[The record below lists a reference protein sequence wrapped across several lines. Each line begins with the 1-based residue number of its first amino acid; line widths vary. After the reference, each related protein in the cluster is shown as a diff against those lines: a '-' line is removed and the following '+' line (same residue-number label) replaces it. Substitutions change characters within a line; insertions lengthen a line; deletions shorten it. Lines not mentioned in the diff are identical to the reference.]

1 MTWRASIHEGLLVA
15 LGVAAGLALLLSGIP
30 LAGWVLLMVAVYAVV
45 IGFTLPGDK
54 TRLIAAYAVAWAYYA
69 GSSVL
74 VEALQVPLRHQELLA
89 ADTALFDLTP
99 FTGTL
104 PAGVN
109 DLLSAGY
116 LSYHV
121 YLHWAVIDALF
132 RDGEWRWEMGKRLFT
147 AFALGFIG
155 YLTFPAAPPAQAFP
169 ELYTQPLAGGVIT
182 SWNTTL
188 NAALAA
194 RYDAFP
200 SLHALITLMLLSWD
214 WSHFRT
220 RFQIMLV
227 PSLLML
233 VATLALRLHYAV
245 DLIVSCILFALLHV
259 LFERKRARRLGP

>member
-1 MTWRASIHEGLLVA
+1 MTRRVSIHESLFLG
-15 LGVAAGLALLLSGIP
+15 LGVAAGLALLVSGVS
-30 LAGWVLLMVAVYAVV
+30 LAGWVLLVVAVYAVV
-45 IGFTLPGDK
+45 IGFTWPGDK
-54 TRLIAAYAVAWAYYA
+54 TRLIAAYAAAWAFYA

-89 ADTALFDLTP
+89 TDAALFGLTP

-104 PAGVN
+104 PDGVN

-132 RDGEWRWEMGKRLFT
+132 RDGKWRWEMGRRLFT
-147 AFALGFIG
+147 AFALGFLG
-155 YLTFPAAPPAQAFP
+155 YLAFPAAPPAQAFP
-169 ELYTQPLAGGVIT
+169 ELYTQPLAGGAIT
-182 SWNTTL
+182 SWNATL

-214 WSHFRT
+214 WRHFRA
-220 RFQIMLV
+220 RFQIMIV

-233 VATLALRLHYAV
+233 AATLALRLHYVV
-245 DLIVSCILFALLHV
+245 DLTASCILFAALHV
-259 LFERKRARRLGP
+259 LFERKRA